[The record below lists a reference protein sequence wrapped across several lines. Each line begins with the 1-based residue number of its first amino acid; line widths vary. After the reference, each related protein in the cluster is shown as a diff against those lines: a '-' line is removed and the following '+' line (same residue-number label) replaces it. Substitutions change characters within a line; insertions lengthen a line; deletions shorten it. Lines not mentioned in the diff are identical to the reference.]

1 MKSISLPVFALLLLT
16 PMMIAAGQVLFKV
29 TSQRLFAEGQGN
41 LVALFFQP
49 TFILALAIYGS
60 ATLIWIF
67 VLKTVPLGF
76 AYSFMALTF
85 IAVPLLATWL
95 LGEPLTWRYALGT
108 GLIMLG
114 LVVANS

>member
-16 PMMIAAGQVLFKV
+16 PMMIAVGQVLFKV
-29 TSQRLFAEGQGN
+29 TSQRLLTGGQGS
-41 LVALFFQP
+41 LLSLLWQP

-85 IAVPLLATWL
+85 IAVPVLATWF

-108 GLIMLG
+108 GMIMLG